1 MGPVA
6 VTMAVQVVFFFL
18 FRFLEKQ
25 NEKLKGIVQAPTPYV
40 QALV

>member
-6 VTMAVQVVFFFL
+6 VTMAVQVVFFL

-25 NEKLKGIVQAPTPYV
+25 EEKLKGIVQAPTPSI
-40 QALV
+40 QAFV